1 MSNRTRP
8 YAYTFRVTENERKI
22 IDEKIKSSGLTMTAF
37 IIKAIT
43 NKPIVVFANSVE
55 ILNELK
61 RQGNNLNQIVRANY
75 YGLATKRELLSCV
88 EELKN
93 TYREIS
99 KAIEG
104 T

>member
-43 NKPIVVFANSVE
+43 NKPTARHFDRFFFQLFFIMLFG
-55 ILNELK
+55 IF
-61 RQGNNLNQIVRANY
+61 Q
-75 YGLATKRELLSCV
+75 
-88 EELKN
+88 
-93 TYREIS
+93 
-99 KAIEG
+99 
-104 T
+104 

>member
-8 YAYTFRVTENERKI
+8 YAYTFRTTENERKI

-43 NKPIVVFANSVE
+43 NKPIVVFANSGE

-75 YGLATKRELLSCV
+75 YGLATKRELLSYV

-99 KAIEG
+99 RAIEV

>member
-8 YAYTFRVTENERKI
+8 YAYTFRTTENERKI

-43 NKPIVVFANSVE
+43 NKPIVVFANSGE

-61 RQGNNLNQIVRANY
+61 KAGKQL
-75 YGLATKRELLSCV
+75 KSDCKSKLLWLSNKARTSILRGRI
-88 EELKN
+88 EK
-93 TYREIS
+93 YIS
-99 KAIEG
+99 
-104 T
+104 

>member
-43 NKPIVVFANSVE
+43 NKPIVVFANSGE

-61 RQGNNLNQIVRANY
+61 RQGSISQGDMDPRRGRPYDCIVQRR
-75 YGLATKRELLSCV
+75 G
-88 EELKN
+88 
-93 TYREIS
+93 
-99 KAIEG
+99 
-104 T
+104 

>member
-43 NKPIVVFANSVE
+43 NKPIVVFANSGE

-61 RQGNNLNQIVRANY
+61 RQGKLKFNSPFLCMRQR
-75 YGLATKRELLSCV
+75 KLL
-88 EELKN
+88 
-93 TYREIS
+93 EID
-99 KAIEG
+99 
-104 T
+104 

>member
-8 YAYTFRVTENERKI
+8 YAYTFRTTENERKI

-43 NKPIVVFANSVE
+43 NKPIVVFANSGE

-61 RQGNNLNQIVRANY
+61 RQGRRNLSESQGDRRCRYRALLQIER
-75 YGLATKRELLSCV
+75 R
-88 EELKN
+88 
-93 TYREIS
+93 
-99 KAIEG
+99 
-104 T
+104 

>member
-43 NKPIVVFANSVE
+43 NKTNVVFANSGE
-55 ILNELK
+55 ILHK
-61 RQGNNLNQIVRANY
+61 LNRHGQ
-75 YGLATKRELLSCV
+75 E
-88 EELKN
+88 
-93 TYREIS
+93 
-99 KAIEG
+99 
-104 T
+104 

>member
-43 NKPIVVFANSVE
+43 NKPIVVLANSGE
-55 ILNELK
+55 ILNEL
-61 RQGNNLNQIVRANY
+61 
-75 YGLATKRELLSCV
+75 
-88 EELKN
+88 
-93 TYREIS
+93 
-99 KAIEG
+99 
-104 T
+104 